1 MGNVPTSVGNQTP
14 WHLPSSGSQFGSTSG
29 RVKKKAG
36 YKFQSVETSGRD
48 MHLWSAAAPKDA
60 IFERREVNVT
70 NRGDGRD
77 MLSVIRYVTLAT
89 ATVLHTDRR
98 NFSEVCQKCRRCGG
112 TRLRFALAV

>member
-1 MGNVPTSVGNQTP
+1 M
-14 WHLPSSGSQFGSTSG
+14 
-29 RVKKKAG
+29 
-36 YKFQSVETSGRD
+36 VETSGRD
-48 MHLWSAAAPKDA
+48 MHLWSVAAPSDA

-70 NRGDGRD
+70 NGGDGRD

-98 NFSEVCQKCRRCGG
+98 NFSEACQKCRRCAG